1 MFRTVRHWWSEGS
14 GQHTARLF
22 VFEFVVVVAGVLVA
36 QGLANWVQQQ
46 AENS

>member
-22 VFEFVVVVAGVLVA
+22 QFEFVVVVA
-36 QGLANWVQQQ
+36 
-46 AENS
+46 

>member
-22 VFEFVVVVAGVLVA
+22 LFEFVVVVA
-36 QGLANWVQQQ
+36 
-46 AENS
+46 